1 MVLISGVLKGPYGDA
16 RSGVTITMRSLK
28 TSSTVL
34 NLAKSQSVTNDSGQY
49 SLNVEPGA
57 YEVIISVYGA
67 QPERVGTIEVYT
79 DSLAG
84 TLNDF
89 LTTPGADELTPAI
102 VAMVDDMRA
111 AAAVYAEQAQLARD
125 EAKESASKAQN
136 IADANTYYITPSDP
150 DGTIA
155 GLAGTPNGK
164 SFRVGQGAGSD
175 TAFIY
180 YVNNNG
186 VAKVI
191 AKTGGAF
198 SNSYQEAT
206 SVSGTVN
213 EIQLTIPGLIAP
225 GTAISFTASQTNTG
239 PVNAVVTNVNGV
251 PSSPAQIL
259 MEGNSPLAA
268 GTVAKDQPVL
278 MKWRGPPTNNWV
290 LMASGGVSTILSQRA
305 TVLEKNAVVRI
316 NTVTAV
322 GDAYS
327 GDSDIAGS
335 ALIVDGRRISFIPPA
350 TNTTRAPS
358 IKIGL
363 LSPINIRSANGGQ
376 VVAGDMTAGYPTTLE
391 FNKAGN
397 HYRVISNP
405 FDHSTLQTR
414 NQKGVVTSDASSPNV
429 VSITIPGYLGEG
441 TEIIFE
447 PTVAN
452 TGALQVTIT
461 DIAGYTQTRNVL
473 KGPNTACTG
482 GELFANIPAKIIWRA
497 APIASFKLLWSGDLT
512 TGLKNVNADIAN
524 LKTAISDPLATL
536 KSGMIETP
544 FGSITFNNG
553 VKTVVKNRLI
563 MTSIGSSVGVGA
575 AAGPQYAPNAMLVAS
590 MKKYMENYGEFDFVD
605 DNQCIPTQAWQQFE
619 AQLNNSPYT
628 TSDILLIVGG
638 MNDAPVGNFNM
649 GRTFPQQKAVLD
661 RLIQLGQA
669 RGAIVIVCTSP
680 HHNVEMPQTAP
691 TIPGGNPLLW
701 PVRTYNLISNYAFN
715 AESRTISSGYFASA
729 GYGGHILRPGYTLR
743 VESGVNFGNYTIE
756 SISDDRATIT
766 VIEEIPE
773 TSRYGTTVRHF
784 KLETI
789 MEDIL
794 YPPPSQSVVT
804 KDWTG
809 SGVLTAGDVRFEM
822 ENNMQRAS
830 AREYNAIL
838 ADCDWSFRRYGIEA
852 VGYSGVYDV
861 PKGNFNH
868 PTPFGYTVGFGKP
881 LDEVARYISD
891 MAFQTRLFGR
901 S

>member
-1 MVLISGVLKGPYGDA
+1 MKDLNDNALAYDDFLNGEQEVAYDRFQKPFP
-16 RSGVTITMRSLK
+16 
-28 TSSTVL
+28 TVRKQVSERI
-34 NLAKSQSVTNDSGQY
+34 N
-49 SLNVEPGA
+49 E
-57 YEVIISVYGA
+57 IIGA
-67 QPERVGTIEVYT
+67 QQDAEVYAK
-79 DSLAG
+79 DAKQS
-84 TLNDF
+84 
-89 LTTPGADELTPAI
+89 
-102 VAMVDDMRA
+102 
-111 AAAVYAEQAQLARD
+111 AED
-125 EAKESASKAQN
+125 AQN

-251 PSSPAQIL
+251 PSSPAQIF
-259 MEGNSPLAA
+259 MTGNSPLTAGAIAA
-268 GTVAKDQPVL
+268 NQPVL
-278 MKWRGPPTNNWV
+278 MKWRGSPINNW
-290 LMASGGVSTILSQRA
+290 LLIASGGVSTILSQRA
-305 TVLEKNAVVRI
+305 TVLEKNTAVRI
-316 NTVTAV
+316 NSVTATDDV
-322 GDAYS
+322 YS
-327 GDSDIAGS
+327 GESDIAGS

-405 FDHSTLQTR
+405 FDHSVLQTR

-429 VSITIPGYLGEG
+429 VALTIPGFLGDG

-461 DIAGYTQTRNVL
+461 DISGLTQTRNVL

-482 GELFANIPAKIIWRA
+482 GELFANIPAKIIWRP
-497 APIASFKLLWSGDLT
+497 APVANFKLLWSGDLT

-544 FGSITFNNG
+544 FGAITFNNG
-553 VKTVVKNRLI
+553 IKTVVKNRLI
-563 MTSIGSSVGVGA
+563 MTSLGNSLGGGA
-575 AAGPQYAPNAMLVAS
+575 GAGPEYAPNAMLIAS
-590 MKKYMENYGEFDFVD
+590 LKKYMENYGEFDFVD

-649 GRTFPQQKAVLD
+649 GRTFPQQKAILD

-669 RGAIVIVCTSP
+669 RGAIVIVCTTP

-691 TIPGGNPLLW
+691 TIPGGNPLMW
-701 PVRTYNLISNYAFN
+701 PVRTYNLISDYAFN
-715 AESRTISSGYFASA
+715 AESRTISSGYFASVA
-729 GYGGHILRPGYTLR
+729 YGGHILRPGYTLR
-743 VESGVNFGNYTIE
+743 VESGVNFGSYTIE
-756 SISDDRATIT
+756 SISDDRTTIT

>member
-1 MVLISGVLKGPYGDA
+1 MSSEGLPVDGVVSVGVDLSP
-16 RSGVTITMRSLK
+16 RSTEQATDV
-28 TSSTVL
+28 
-34 NLAKSQSVTNDSGQY
+34 AKSSLSADS
-49 SLNVEPGA
+49 A
-57 YEVIISVYGA
+57 A
-67 QPERVGTIEVYT
+67 
-79 DSLAG
+79 DSA
-84 TLNDF
+84 DAAF
-89 LTTPGADELTPAI
+89 KFSRQAKDAASGADA
-102 VAMVDDMRA
+102 AVDRAEA
-111 AAAVYAEQAQLARD
+111 AAD
-125 EAKESASKAQN
+125 NAQN
-136 IADANTYYITPSDP
+136 IADANTYYITPTDP

-164 SFRVGQGAGSD
+164 SFRVGQGEGRD

-191 AKTGGAF
+191 AKSGGAF

-225 GTAISFTASQTNTG
+225 GTAISFTATQTNTG
-239 PVNAVVTNVNGV
+239 PVNAIVTNVNGV
-251 PSSPAQIL
+251 PSSPAQVL
-259 MEGNSPLAA
+259 MEGNSQLAA
-268 GTVAKDQPVL
+268 GAVAKDQPVL
-278 MKWRGPPTNNWV
+278 MKWRGPPMNNWM
-290 LMASGGVSTILSQRA
+290 LIASGGVSTILSQRA
-305 TVLEKNAVVRI
+305 TVLEKNTAVRI
-316 NTVTAV
+316 NSVTAV

-335 ALIVDGRRISFIPPA
+335 ALIVDGRRISFIPPIS
-350 TNTTRAPS
+350 NTTRAPS

-363 LSPINIRSANGGQ
+363 LSPINIRAANGGQ
-376 VVAGDMTAGYPTTLE
+376 VVAGDMAAGYPTTLE
-391 FNKAGN
+391 FNRAGN
-397 HYRVISNP
+397 QFRVISNP
-405 FDHSTLQTR
+405 FDHSILQTR
-414 NQKGVVTSDASSPNV
+414 NQKGVVTSDASTPNV
-429 VSITIPGYLGEG
+429 VALTIPGYLGDG

-447 PTVAN
+447 PVVAN

-461 DIAGYTQTRNVL
+461 DVAGYTQTRNVL
-473 KGPNTACTG
+473 KGPNTACAG
-482 GELFANIPAKIIWRA
+482 GELFANIPAKIIWRS
-497 APIASFKLLWSGDLT
+497 APIANFKLLWSGDLT
-512 TGLKNVNADIAN
+512 TGLKNANADIAN

-536 KSGMIETP
+536 KRGMIETP
-544 FGSITFNNG
+544 FGAITFNNG
-553 VKTVVKNRLI
+553 IKTVVKNRLI
-563 MTSIGSSVGVGA
+563 MTSLGNSLGGGA
-575 AAGPQYAPNAMLVAS
+575 GAGPEYAPNAMLIAS
-590 MKKYMENYGEFDFVD
+590 LKKYMENYGEFEFID
-605 DNQCIPTQAWQQFE
+605 DNQCIPTQSWQQFE
-619 AQLNNSPYT
+619 GQLNNSPYA

-669 RGAIVIVCTSP
+669 RGAIVIVCTTP

-691 TIPGGNPLLW
+691 TIPGGNPLMW
-701 PVRTYNLISNYAFN
+701 PVRTYNLISDYAFN

-729 GYGGHILRPGYTLR
+729 AYGGHILRPGYTLR
-743 VESGVNFGNYTIE
+743 VESGVNFGSYTIE
-756 SISDDRATIT
+756 SISDDRTTIT

-891 MAFQTRLFGR
+891 MAFQTRLLGR

>member
-1 MVLISGVLKGPYGDA
+1 MSQRYDTGNPRPSNSMKDLNDNALAYDDFLNGEQEVAYDRLQKPFP
-16 RSGVTITMRSLK
+16 
-28 TSSTVL
+28 TVRKQVSERI
-34 NLAKSQSVTNDSGQY
+34 N
-49 SLNVEPGA
+49 E
-57 YEVIISVYGA
+57 IIGA
-67 QPERVGTIEVYT
+67 QQDAEVYAK
-79 DSLAG
+79 DAKQS
-84 TLNDF
+84 
-89 LTTPGADELTPAI
+89 
-102 VAMVDDMRA
+102 
-111 AAAVYAEQAQLARD
+111 AED
-125 EAKESASKAQN
+125 AQN

-191 AKTGGAF
+191 AKAGGAF

-239 PVNAVVTNVNGV
+239 PVNAVVTNANGV
-251 PSSPAQIL
+251 PSSPAQIF
-259 MEGNSPLAA
+259 MSGNSPLTAGAIAA
-268 GTVAKDQPVL
+268 NQPVL
-278 MKWRGPPTNNWV
+278 MKWRGSPINNW
-290 LMASGGVSTILSQRA
+290 LLIASGGVSTILSQRA
-305 TVLEKNAVVRI
+305 TVLEKNAAVRI
-316 NTVTAV
+316 KTVTV
-322 GDAYS
+322 SDDVYS
-327 GDSDIAGS
+327 GSADIDGS
-335 ALIVDGRRISFIPPA
+335 ALIIDGRRISFIPPA
-350 TNTTRAPS
+350 TNTTRAPT
-358 IKIGL
+358 IRIGSS

-376 VVAGDMTAGYPTTLE
+376 VVPGDLAAGYPTTLE
-391 FNKAGN
+391 YYQAGN
-397 HYRVISNP
+397 QFRVISNP
-405 FDHSTLQTR
+405 FDHSILQTR
-414 NQKGVVTSDASSPNV
+414 NQKGVVTSDASTPNV
-429 VSITIPGYLGEG
+429 VALTIPGYLGDG

-447 PTVAN
+447 PVVAN

-461 DIAGYTQTRNVL
+461 DVAGYTQTRNVL

-497 APIASFKLLWSGDLT
+497 APIANFKLLWSGDLT
-512 TGLKNVNADIAN
+512 TGLKNASADIAN
-524 LKTAISDPLATL
+524 LKTAISDPLGSM
-536 KSGMIETP
+536 KKGMIETP
-544 FGSITFNNG
+544 FGAITFNNG
-553 VKTVVKNRLI
+553 IKTVVKNRLI
-563 MTSIGSSVGVGA
+563 MTSLGNSLGDGA
-575 AAGPQYAPNAMLVAS
+575 GAGPEYAPNAMLIAS
-590 MKKYMENYGEFDFVD
+590 LKKYMENYGEFEFID
-605 DNQCIPTQAWQQFE
+605 DNQCIPTQSWQQFE
-619 AQLNNSPYT
+619 SQLANSPYS

-669 RGAIVIVCTSP
+669 RGAIVIVCTTP

-691 TIPGGNPLLW
+691 TIPGGNPLMW
-701 PVRTYNLISNYAFN
+701 PVRTYNLISDYAFN
-715 AESRTISSGYFASA
+715 SDDRTINSGYFASPA
-729 GYGGHILRPGYTLR
+729 YGGHILRPGYTLR
-743 VESGVNFGNYTIE
+743 VESGVNFGSYTIE

-794 YPPPSQSVVT
+794 YPPPSKSVVM

-809 SGVLTAGDVRFEM
+809 SGVLTEGDVRFEM
-822 ENNMQRAS
+822 ENNMMRIS
-830 AREYNAIL
+830 AREENAML

-861 PKGNFNH
+861 EKGNFNH
-868 PTPFGYTVGFGKP
+868 PNPYGYTVGFGKP
-881 LDEVARYISD
+881 LDKVARYISD

>member
-1 MVLISGVLKGPYGDA
+1 MSASETASAKKYASMAEVAAAEAKGFAEYTKQAEDF
-16 RSGVTITMRSLK
+16 SEQ
-28 TSSTVL
+28 
-34 NLAKSQSVTNDSGQY
+34 AKSSAEEAAQSALSANE
-49 SLNVEPGA
+49 NKNA
-57 YEVIISVYGA
+57 SV
-67 QPERVGTIEVYT
+67 
-79 DSLAG
+79 
-84 TLNDF
+84 
-89 LTTPGADELTPAI
+89 
-102 VAMVDDMRA
+102 
-111 AAAVYAEQAQLARD
+111 
-125 EAKESASKAQN
+125 ESAANAASSELAAGLSASSAAESAHNAQN
-136 IADANTYYITPSDP
+136 IADANTYYITPTDP

-268 GTVAKDQPVL
+268 GAVAKDQPVL
-278 MKWRGPPTNNWV
+278 MKWRGPPMNNWM
-290 LMASGGVSTILSQRA
+290 LIASGGVSTILSQRA
-305 TVLEKNAVVRI
+305 TVLEKNTAVRI
-316 NTVTAV
+316 NAVTAV

-405 FDHSTLQTR
+405 FDHSVLQTR
-414 NQKGVVTSDASSPNV
+414 NQKGVLTSDASTPNV
-429 VSITIPGYLGEG
+429 VALTIPGYLGDG

-447 PTVAN
+447 PVVAN

-461 DIAGYTQTRNVL
+461 DVAGYTQTRNVL

-482 GELFANIPAKIIWRA
+482 GELFANIPAKIIWRP
-497 APIASFKLLWSGDLT
+497 APVANFKLLWSGDLT

-524 LKTAISDPLATL
+524 LKTAISDPLGSM
-536 KSGMIETP
+536 KKGMIETP
-544 FGSITFNNG
+544 FGAITFNNG
-553 VKTVVKNRLI
+553 IKTVVKNRLI

-669 RGAIVIVCTSP
+669 RGAIVIVCTTP

-691 TIPGGNPLLW
+691 TIPGGNPLVW
-701 PVRTYNLISNYAFN
+701 PVRTFNLTGNFSFN
-715 AESRTISSGYFASA
+715 SIEKSISSGYFSA
-729 GYGGHILRPGYTLR
+729 PAYGGQILKSGYTLR
-743 VESGVNFGNYTIE
+743 VESGVNAGNYTIDR
-756 SISDDRATIT
+756 ISEDRNTIY
-766 VIEEIPE
+766 VSENIKE
-773 TSRYGTTVRHF
+773 TSTYSTAVRQF
-784 KLETI
+784 NLVDA
-789 MEDIL
+789 MEDLL
-794 YPPPSQSVVT
+794 YPPPSKSFVS

-809 SGVLTAGDVRFEM
+809 SGVITKGDVRFEM
-822 ENNMQRAS
+822 VNNMMRVS
-830 AREYNAIL
+830 ARENSAIL

-868 PTPFGYTVGFGKP
+868 PNPFGYSVGFGKP